1 MPTICAGEDT
11 GETAGLCCLSR
22 SHLCCRGWGRTGHT
36 FFTEVLIRK
45 SGINLPTS
53 RNVVTC
59 TLRVVLR
66 DPQAF
71 KQAPPVDPVPA
82 DSYDLSKV

>member
-1 MPTICAGEDT
+1 MPTTCAGEDT
-11 GETAGLCCLSR
+11 GETAGLCSLGR
-22 SHLCCRGWGRTGHT
+22 SHLRCAGAGRTL
-36 FFTEVLIRK
+36 FTEVFKWK
-45 SGINLPTS
+45 SGINLSPS

-59 TLRVVLR
+59 TLGVILR

-82 DSYDLSKV
+82 DSYNLSKV